1 MKAKYRLKTKGILV
15 LALVLSLSPV
25 AMSAQTTGRGV
36 LSGDDISGV
45 YSFLREGESIQL
57 NVDHGKL
64 SGWVSSFGFL
74 DSDKDT
80 LLDRFFD
87 KASLQSG
94 RIYFLS
100 RRIHGCWVEF
110 TGRVSRGEGRVRGQE
125 GFYVLTGTLTQ
136 YTTDAETKVSARQ
149 REVIFKSAFD
159 PTVAENG
166 K

>member
-1 MKAKYRLKTKGILV
+1 MNKKEILG
-15 LALVLSLSPV
+15 LIFILCLFPV
-25 AMSAQTTGRGV
+25 ALSAQATGRGA
-36 LSGDDISGV
+36 LGGDDISGV
-45 YSFLREGESIQL
+45 YSFLHEGESIQL
-57 NVDHGKL
+57 NLDHGKL

-110 TGRVSRGEGRVRGQE
+110 TGRVSRGEGRMHGQE

-159 PTVAENG
+159 PTVAE

>member
-1 MKAKYRLKTKGILV
+1 MKAKHRTKTKGM
-15 LALVLSLSPV
+15 LALASVLCLFPV
-25 AMSAQTTGRGV
+25 AVWAQATGRGV
-36 LSGDDISGV
+36 LSGDDISGI
-45 YSFLREGESIQL
+45 YSFLREGESVQL

-87 KASLQSG
+87 KATLQNDH
-94 RIYFLS
+94 IYFLS

-110 TGRVSRGEGRVRGQE
+110 TGRVSHGEGRARGKE

-149 REVIFKSAFD
+149 REVIFKSASD
-159 PTVAENG
+159 PTVAE

>member
-1 MKAKYRLKTKGILV
+1 MKKKDIFGLVFILCLCPAAV
-15 LALVLSLSPV
+15 
-25 AMSAQTTGRGV
+25 SAQAAGRRILG
-36 LSGDDISGV
+36 GDDVSGV

-94 RIYFLS
+94 HIYFLS

-110 TGRVSRGEGRVRGQE
+110 TGRVSRGEGRARGQE

-136 YTTDAETKVSARQ
+136 YTTDAEAKVSARQ

-166 K
+166 KQE